1 MNQFDTIILG
11 AGPAGMTAGIYLARA
26 KRKVLLI
33 DKGIPGGQMVLTH
46 EVANYPGFENV
57 SGYMLSSQMKN
68 QAISFGATILSN
80 ASIKHF
86 ELNGKTKKVTLN
98 NGDVYTAPSLIIAS
112 GGRSRQL
119 GVVGENEF
127 AGRGISY
134 CATCDG
140 DFFTDKEIIVV
151 GGGNTALEEAVSL
164 TTYASKVTIV
174 HQLDHWQAFNSAIE
188 EMEANP
194 KINYILES
202 KITAFNGST
211 KLEEVEIEHIP
222 SGKTEKRKIDGV
234 FVFIGYV
241 PNSEDFSS
249 EVETN
254 EWGEIV
260 VNNEFQTSIEG
271 VYAAGDVIT
280 KRYRQIT
287 TAVSDGTQAALNVA
301 EYVNNLEKE
310 NME

>member
-1 MNQFDTIILG
+1 
-11 AGPAGMTAGIYLARA
+11 
-26 KRKVLLI
+26 
-33 DKGIPGGQMVLTH
+33 
-46 EVANYPGFENV
+46 
-57 SGYMLSSQMKN
+57 
-68 QAISFGATILSN
+68 
-80 ASIKHF
+80 
-86 ELNGKTKKVTLN
+86 
-98 NGDVYTAPSLIIAS
+98 
-112 GGRSRQL
+112 
-119 GVVGENEF
+119 
-127 AGRGISY
+127 
-134 CATCDG
+134 
-140 DFFTDKEIIVV
+140 
-151 GGGNTALEEAVSL
+151 
-164 TTYASKVTIV
+164 
-174 HQLDHWQAFNSAIE
+174 
-188 EMEANP
+188 
-194 KINYILES
+194 
-202 KITAFNGST
+202 
-211 KLEEVEIEHIP
+211 LEEVEIEHIP